1 MKTAMN
7 DRRLGSIGSD
17 APALLVELV
26 RVADVVIVVLCG
38 VVGYWLRHGNWEIP
52 APYLVAI
59 AIGALLTANVLH
71 LGGLYELRRR
81 VGTTT
86 RIGQLLVGWAVIG
99 LSLIALAYFTKNSNE
114 FSRLWFAIWMV
125 MSFACML
132 LARGIMH
139 WQLEQWRH
147 AGLLKIRVAVVGANE
162 SSAHF
167 LRHLLS
173 LTDEDFQLVGVYDER
188 RTRLPES
195 FEGQPIAGGVDDLVR
210 RFREEPIDE
219 IVIAVPW
226 RASARIAELVKQL
239 KTLPVNVRLCPEAV
253 AYELPYRGY
262 GSFTGVPMLDI
273 FERPLTG
280 WGWLVK
286 AAEDRL
292 LAAVGL
298 VIVLPLMGLIAMLVK
313 LDSAGPVF
321 FAQKRYGFN
330 NNEFTVLKFR
340 TMVTDAGADGDVP
353 QARRNDPRVT
363 NVGAFLRRTSL
374 DELPQL
380 FNVLKG
386 DMSLVG
392 PRPHAVAHNEKFAD
406 LIDDYLSRH
415 KVKPGITGWAQ
426 VNGLRGE
433 VDTPA
438 KIQQRVHYDLYY
450 IDNWSLLLDLKIL
463 LLTLFVGFIH
473 RNAY

>member
-1 MKTAMN
+1 MSN
-7 DRRLGSIGSD
+7 RRWGNIGAD

-38 VVGYWLRHGNWEIP
+38 VVSYWLRHGSWVIP
-52 APYLVAI
+52 GPYLVAI
-59 AIGALLTANVLH
+59 AIGGILTANILH
-71 LGGLYELRRR
+71 LTGAYALQLHRGPTSQL
-81 VGTTT
+81 
-86 RIGQLLVGWAVIG
+86 GQLLVGWASMG
-99 LSLIALAYFTKNSNE
+99 FGLIALAYFTKNSNE
-114 FSRLWFAIWMV
+114 FSRLWFGIWMGT
-125 MSFACML
+125 SLGFLLFA
-132 LARGIMH
+132 RIVMH
-139 WQLEQWRH
+139 WQLEKWRR
-147 AGLLKIRVAVVGANE
+147 AGLLKIKLAVVGAND

-167 LRHLLS
+167 LRHLQS
-173 LTDEDFQLVGVYDER
+173 QTDGEYQLVGVYDER
-188 RTRLPES
+188 RTRLPDGI
-195 FEGQPIAGGVDDLVR
+195 EGEPIAGGIEDLVR

-239 KTLPVNVRLCPEAV
+239 KALPVNVRLCPEAV

-262 GSFTGVPMLDI
+262 GSFTGIPMLDI

-280 WGWLVK
+280 WGWIIK
-286 AAEDRL
+286 AVEDRT
-292 LAAVGL
+292 LAAIGL
-298 VIVLPLMGLIAMLVK
+298 ALVLPLMGLIALLIK
-313 LDSAGPVF
+313 LGSAGPVL

-330 NNEFTVLKFR
+330 NNEFTVFKFR
-340 TMVTDAGADGDVP
+340 TMANDAEQDPEVH

-363 NVGAFLRRTSL
+363 PIGRFLRRTSL

-380 FNVLKG
+380 FNVLRG

-392 PRPHAVAHNEKFAD
+392 PRPHAVAHNERFAG

-415 KVKPGITGWAQ
+415 RVKPGITGWAQ

-433 VDTPA
+433 VDSPS

-463 LLTLFVGFIH
+463 VLTLFVGFIH